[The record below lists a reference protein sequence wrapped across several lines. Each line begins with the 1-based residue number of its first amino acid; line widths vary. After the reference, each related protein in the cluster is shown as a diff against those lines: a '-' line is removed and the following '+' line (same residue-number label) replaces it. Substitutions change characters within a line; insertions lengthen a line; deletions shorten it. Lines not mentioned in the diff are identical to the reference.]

1 MLHGLQD
8 TIHRINCL
16 TEEIDSLYHQA
27 ALKLGVSDSA
37 LFVLYMIHLNGERC
51 ALYDIYKQSGIS
63 KQTINSSVR
72 RLEQAGYLTLKP
84 GKGRDMHIF
93 LTEAGKQLVS
103 EKIALVIER
112 ENAAF
117 FALSDAE
124 QKELL
129 QLSEKYF
136 SNLQEQLR
144 QLL

>member
-1 MLHGLQD
+1 
-8 TIHRINCL
+8 
-16 TEEIDSLYHQA
+16 
-27 ALKLGVSDSA
+27 
-37 LFVLYMIHLNGERC
+37 
-51 ALYDIYKQSGIS
+51 
-63 KQTINSSVR
+63 
-72 RLEQAGYLTLKP
+72 
-84 GKGRDMHIF
+84 MHMF